1 MGAARPAVEVR
12 PLRAEEL
19 TAAGT
24 VAARALSTSPT
35 SYWVSGDDP
44 VARLRLSLDVFVGF
58 VEEQSAPIGA
68 LLGGHVVGIC
78 GARAPGGCI
87 GATTS
92 DEMRVLP
99 DTIGEPGDISRGL
112 YVWALLCG
120 HDLDERH
127 WHLGPVAVEPV
138 LQGVGIGGLML
149 RAFAAQMDDEG
160 EIAWLETD
168 KPENVVF
175 YHRAGFEVVEELTE
189 HGLTNWWMRRDPR

>member
-1 MGAARPAVEVR
+1 MSPAHPAVEIR

-19 TAAGT
+19 TDAGR

-35 SYWVSGDDP
+35 SYWVSGDDA
-44 VARLRLSLDVFVGF
+44 VARVHLSLDVFVDF
-58 VEEQSAPIGA
+58 VEGQTAPIGA
-68 LLGGHVVGIC
+68 FLGTHVVGVC
-78 GARAPGGCI
+78 GVRPPGECI

-92 DEMRVLP
+92 DEMRVFPQTLGP
-99 DTIGEPGDISRGL
+99 AGDVSRGM
-112 YVWALLCG
+112 YVWALLCA

-149 RAFAAQMDDEG
+149 RAFAEQMDDQG
-160 EIAWLETD
+160 EVAWLETD

-175 YHRAGFEVVEELTE
+175 YRRARFEVVEELTE
-189 HGLTNWWMRRDPR
+189 HGLTNWWMRRDPG